1 MKAPLLSVMLMA
13 FWALP
18 TMAGDRYYR
27 SDGTEIQ
34 YYLQQPR
41 ASHLLVV
48 FQGSDCNSVKHV
60 ASVQTIWQA
69 LAPDSALLTIEKYGI
84 DDSLPYAKG
93 QRDNCPAAYL
103 KNDTISQRIQDATQL
118 IQALKTSYD
127 NITLA
132 GGSEGGTIAIG
143 VAAQIDDIHAVV
155 ALNSGSSSFQHDVE
169 YSIQQTV
176 PEKNR
181 ALVLKNV
188 RQFMQQILEST
199 ESFPVEMSQHGY
211 AFWKDALTQDLLAP
225 LHKINAPVVI
235 VQSLEDKS
243 VDPLKTQQ
251 EVELIIRQGASNV
264 HLQMLPGLNHGLRDA
279 TGTSKLKDT
288 VKDVALKLTHVQRN

>member
-1 MKAPLLSVMLMA
+1 MKAPLLSVMFMA

-18 TMAGDRYYR
+18 AMAGDRYYR

-41 ASHLLVV
+41 ANHLLVV

-60 ASVQTIWQA
+60 PSVQTIWQA

-84 DDSLPYAKG
+84 DDSLPYANG

-118 IQALKTSYD
+118 IQALKAPYD

-143 VAAQIDDIHAVV
+143 VAAQIDDVHAVV
-155 ALNSGSSSFQHDVE
+155 ALNSGSSSFQHDIE

-199 ESFPVEMSQHGY
+199 EPFPVEMSQHGY

-243 VDPLKTQQ
+243 VDPLKTQ
-251 EVELIIRQGASNV
+251 EEIELIIRQGASNV
-264 HLQMLPGLNHGLRDA
+264 HLQMLPGLNHGLRDT